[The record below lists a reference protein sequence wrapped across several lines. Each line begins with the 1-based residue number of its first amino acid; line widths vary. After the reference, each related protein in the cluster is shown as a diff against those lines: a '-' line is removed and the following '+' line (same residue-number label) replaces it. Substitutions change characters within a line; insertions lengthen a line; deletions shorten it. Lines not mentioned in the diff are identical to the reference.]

1 MSWRRSAGWL
11 VSAIVLMAAPAP
23 ADMGQVHLGI
33 TPADVSE
40 SAQKAVILHNG
51 REEILI
57 LGTELEASGNTSVV
71 RFIPFPS
78 EPKVA
83 LAPRGVF
90 SAVAGLVKK
99 YGLRYVT
106 AFHSKGGAP
115 TTQQHGV
122 EVTFSARLGEH
133 DLTVIRIR
141 DASQFRNW
149 ANTYFRKKGLM
160 AQKQFTVAEAVVT
173 DYVARGI
180 DYFAID
186 AVELSAQKRFV
197 DPIAFRFAS
206 PSLYYPLK
214 TSNSFG
220 GKGDIELYVVGPTT
234 LCAPGSNVFM
244 DEGDKALDRAGR
256 TGDACLG
263 LRVKAST
270 SAMLVPEE
278 HDVAALY
285 PAAADFFGGKPAFLQ
300 AIRYSGDYHFDND
313 VIVPLPQGVA
323 KAVGVPA
330 VETHSPWAIHLND
343 EDRRCSAPPVTG
355 TCKGNFE
362 RYYFDQKTRACRM
375 YSWGGCEG
383 NPPFETMEECVKTC
397 SSGPAGR

>member
-1 MSWRRSAGWL
+1 
-11 VSAIVLMAAPAP
+11 
-23 ADMGQVHLGI
+23 LGV
-33 TPADVSE
+33 TPANVSE

-90 SAVAGLVKK
+90 TAVASLVKK

-141 DASQFRNW
+141 DASQFRAW
-149 ANTYFRKKGLM
+149 ANTYFRKKGLTP
-160 AQKQFTVAEAVVT
+160 QKKFAVAETVVT
-173 DYVARGI
+173 DYVGRGI
-180 DYFAID
+180 DFFVLD
-186 AVELSAQKRFV
+186 VVELSAQKRFV
-197 DPIAFRFAS
+197 DPIAYRFAS
-206 PSLYYPLK
+206 SALYYPLK

-234 LCAPGSNVFM
+234 LCAPGSNIFM
-244 DEGDKALDRAGR
+244 DEGDKGLNAEGR
-256 TGDACLG
+256 ETGPCLG
-263 LRVKAST
+263 LSAKAST
-270 SAMLVPEE
+270 SAMLVPQER
-278 HDVAALY
+278 DVAALY
-285 PAAADFFGGKPAFLQ
+285 PAAGDFFGGKPAFLQ
-300 AIRYSGDYHFDND
+300 AIRYSGAYHFDND
-313 VIVPLPQGVA
+313 IIVPLPQGVA
-323 KAVGVPA
+323 KAFGVPA
-330 VETHSPWAIHLND
+330 VENTSPWAVHLND
-343 EDRRCSAPPVTG
+343 LDPRCSAPPVTG

-383 NPPFETMEECVKTC
+383 NPPFETMEECVKIC
-397 SSGPAGR
+397 VSGPTGR

>member
-1 MSWRRSAGWL
+1 MTGARKACWL
-11 VSAIVLMAAPAP
+11 VLATLLVTKPMS
-23 ADMGQVHLGI
+23 ADMGQVHLSSA
-33 TPADVSE
+33 PADVSE
-40 SAQKAVILHNG
+40 SAQKALILHNG

-57 LGTELEASGNTSVV
+57 LGTELEATGKASVV

-83 LAPRGVF
+83 LAPNGVF
-90 SAVAGLVKK
+90 STLAAVVKK

-115 TTQQHGV
+115 TLQQNGV
-122 EVTFSARLGEH
+122 DVTFAGRLGEH
-133 DLTVIRIR
+133 DLTVIHVR
-141 DASQFRNW
+141 DATQFRAW
-149 ANTYFRKKGLM
+149 ANAYFHKRGF
-160 AQKQFTVAEAVVT
+160 APQKRFAVAEAIVA

-180 DYFAID
+180 AYFAID

-197 DPIAFRFAS
+197 DPIVYRFAS

-244 DEGDKALDRAGR
+244 DEGDKALNAQGMV
-256 TGDACLG
+256 TGPCLG

-270 SAMLVPEE
+270 SALLVPEE
-278 HDVAALY
+278 RDLAALY
-285 PAAADFFGGKPAFLQ
+285 PAAVDFFGAQPAFLQ

-323 KAVGVPA
+323 KPMSMPV
-330 VETHSPWAIHLND
+330 VENHAPWAIHLND
-343 EDRRCSAPPVTG
+343 EDPRCSAPPVAG

-362 RYYFDQKTRACRM
+362 RYYFDQKTGACRM

-383 NPPFETMEECVKTC
+383 NPPFAAMEECVKTC
-397 SSGPAGR
+397 VKRPTGP